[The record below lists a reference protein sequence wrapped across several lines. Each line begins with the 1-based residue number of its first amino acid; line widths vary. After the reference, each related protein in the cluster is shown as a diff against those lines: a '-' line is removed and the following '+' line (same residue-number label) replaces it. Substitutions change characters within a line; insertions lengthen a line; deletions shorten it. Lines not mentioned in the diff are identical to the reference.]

1 MGGGDAPASLL
12 FTLLSRGQLHT
23 PVPLFQRTRQK
34 GLSPRCHDFYVAHQE
49 QVELMDEFRKV
60 SLGGKTDPTA
70 AVAGLAAELGVLK
83 CGKALLERLTG
94 FHGEQKE
101 APLRRARSSPPK
113 TGAAAAMMETD
124 EEQVPPP
131 AAAAAVAAAAA
142 DEEPAAAADGV
153 ARRSPWMRRWTRRR
167 SPCRLKGNARCAAA
181 WFYFPSNLAGEKQS
195 AQAPSAGHGHT
206 PERPRQARQK
216 RVHCLNLWQ
225 PDK

>member
-1 MGGGDAPASLL
+1 
-12 FTLLSRGQLHT
+12 
-23 PVPLFQRTRQK
+23 
-34 GLSPRCHDFYVAHQE
+34 
-49 QVELMDEFRKV
+49 MDEFRKV

-83 CGKALLERLTG
+83 GGKALLERLTG
-94 FHGEQKE
+94 FDGEQKE
-101 APLRRARSSPPK
+101 APLRRARASPPK

-142 DEEPAAAADGV
+142 DEEPAAAADG
-153 ARRSPWMRRWTRRR
+153 ARATEPLDEALDSTEEPVPSQGKRRAAPQPGSTSPPT
-167 SPCRLKGNARCAAA
+167 SPARNKA
-181 WFYFPSNLAGEKQS
+181 PKPQV
-195 AQAPSAGHGHT
+195 QATGHGQT